1 MSNPWTTFD
10 PEDAERIMKRIER
23 LLTLRKEI
31 GGMSFS
37 HFSICDID
45 ALTRVMGSDIK
56 KPAREEDITY
66 LEKRLLAIKNISSQ

>member
-1 MSNPWTTFD
+1 MSKPWTEFK

-31 GGMSFS
+31 GGMPFS

-56 KPAREEDITY
+56 KPARDEDIAY
-66 LEKRLLAIKNISSQ
+66 LEKRLCDIKKHI

>member
-10 PEDAERIMKRIER
+10 PENAERIMKRIER

-31 GGMSFS
+31 GGMPFS

-45 ALTRVMGSDIK
+45 ALTRVMGSDVK
-56 KPAREEDITY
+56 KPARDEDIAY
-66 LEKRLLAIKNISSQ
+66 LEKRLCDIKKHA